1 MYTSAII
8 KEKID
13 DLISSLR
20 EVSLEQYANTEIIL
34 PRYLLDQLIS
44 TMESAKREMSAL
56 EAASWR

>member
-8 KEKID
+8 KEKINA
-13 DLISSLR
+13 LISSLK
-20 EVSLEQYANTEIIL
+20 ELSLEQYPKTEIIL

-44 TMESAKREMSAL
+44 TMESSESEMSAL